1 MFKDYF
7 VYEAASGYKKFS
19 GGEATANKMV
29 EFNPYSRTLTENI
42 NIGMGGVPSG
52 EITSYSNSI
61 KFDVGFKSS
70 GGSISSSM
78 RLIKAEKE
86 WEEPTFQD
94 IVEDSLQEMDFSD
107 FYSLNEQRFLD
118 EAAWFKA
125 IKDKISNVWDSIW
138 AKTKKILD
146 RIVALGKSALK
157 ALMKFFG
164 VEVDYV
170 TASGPDIIF
179 GKMA

>member
-1 MFKDYF
+1 MYKNPTGLSDKMF
-7 VYEAASGYKKFS
+7 
-19 GGEATANKMV
+19 
-29 EFNPYSRTLTENI
+29 
-42 NIGMGGVPSG
+42 
-52 EITSYSNSI
+52 
-61 KFDVGFKSS
+61 VGFKSS
-70 GGSISSSM
+70 SGSISSSM

-86 WEEPTFQD
+86 WEAPTFQD
-94 IVEDSLQEMDFSD
+94 IVEDSLQEMDFND

-125 IKDKISNVWDSIW
+125 VKDKISSVWNTIW
-138 AKTKKILD
+138 DKTKKILD
-146 RIVALGKSALK
+146 RIVALGKRALK

-164 VEVDYV
+164 VEIDYV

>member
-1 MFKDYF
+1 MKLQLHNQ
-7 VYEAASGYKKFS
+7 YE
-19 GGEATANKMV
+19 
-29 EFNPYSRTLTENI
+29 
-42 NIGMGGVPSG
+42 
-52 EITSYSNSI
+52 
-61 KFDVGFKSS
+61 KS
-70 GGSISSSM
+70 
-78 RLIKAEKE
+78 
-86 WEEPTFQD
+86 EPTFQD
-94 IVEDSLQEMDFSD
+94 IVEDSIQEMDFSD

-138 AKTKKILD
+138 AKTKKLLD
-146 RIVALGKSALK
+146 RIVALGKLAFK